1 MMRIYRF
8 ELKKL
13 LSSVAVWGFLAA
25 CLSVNMAFVC
35 NSRDP
40 YGDFIGTVSKQTGY
54 VLNNDFYDKLSKLT
68 VEKAHADY
76 LERLKIETENVED
89 VFEGYN
95 AKRIG
100 ERYIE
105 AAKLEGIFAEAMRH
119 KYARLQKVTDEKA
132 KNDESLSLYFA
143 GSTYYRH
150 QFLFNDLIGFLLT
163 EGALASVLLA
173 LLAAGYEGIYRTENL
188 VYSSK
193 KGREILRPKL
203 FASLSAGLM
212 FYALLAFITF
222 LVYFGINDFG
232 GIGKSFVSSVF
243 NYRIDLIAGD
253 RPFITWQSFTVQT
266 YLLAVL
272 FVGAGIVLCF
282 SLMAFGIGV
291 FVRNSYIS
299 FFLFLIANAATL
311 ALPLQMPLNSIGY
324 AVISVIVL
332 SPVTLWLKH
341 GLWFTDGD
349 IDIVWTHFETL
360 GLFVSLVVLTAF
372 CLLALHYFRKRNLT

>member
-163 EGALASVLLA
+163 EGALFRSFGFAR
-173 LLAAGYEGIYRTENL
+173 GRIRRNFRTENL

-193 KGREILRPKL
+193 KAVKSSSKL
-203 FASLSAGLM
+203 FASLSAELCLRTFGVYHFPCL
-212 FYALLAFITF
+212 FRYQRFRRYRKASCQAYSITESTYCRRSTVYNVKALLSN
-222 LVYFGINDFG
+222 VPFG
-232 GIGKSFVSSVF
+232 GALCRGRHRS
-243 NYRIDLIAGD
+243 
-253 RPFITWQSFTVQT
+253 
-266 YLLAVL
+266 VL
-272 FVGAGIVLCF
+272 FLNGIRHR
-282 SLMAFGIGV
+282 GV
-291 FVRNSYIS
+291 CSKQLHI
-299 FFLFLIANAATL
+299 LFPIPYRQRGNPR
-311 ALPLQMPLNSIGY
+311 LPLQMPLNSI
-324 AVISVIVL
+324 V
-332 SPVTLWLKH
+332 
-341 GLWFTDGD
+341 
-349 IDIVWTHFETL
+349 
-360 GLFVSLVVLTAF
+360 
-372 CLLALHYFRKRNLT
+372 CRNLRHCTFR

>member
-1 MMRIYRF
+1 MSRGIMHRAIA
-8 ELKKL
+8 KK
-13 LSSVAVWGFLAA
+13 V
-25 CLSVNMAFVC
+25 
-35 NSRDP
+35 
-40 YGDFIGTVSKQTGY
+40 
-54 VLNNDFYDKLSKLT
+54 
-68 VEKAHADY
+68 
-76 LERLKIETENVED
+76 
-89 VFEGYN
+89 
-95 AKRIG
+95 
-100 ERYIE
+100 
-105 AAKLEGIFAEAMRH
+105 
-119 KYARLQKVTDEKA
+119 
-132 KNDESLSLYFA
+132 
-143 GSTYYRH
+143 
-150 QFLFNDLIGFLLT
+150 
-163 EGALASVLLA
+163 
-173 LLAAGYEGIYRTENL
+173 
-188 VYSSK
+188 
-193 KGREILRPKL
+193 
-203 FASLSAGLM
+203 
-212 FYALLAFITF
+212 
-222 LVYFGINDFG
+222 G